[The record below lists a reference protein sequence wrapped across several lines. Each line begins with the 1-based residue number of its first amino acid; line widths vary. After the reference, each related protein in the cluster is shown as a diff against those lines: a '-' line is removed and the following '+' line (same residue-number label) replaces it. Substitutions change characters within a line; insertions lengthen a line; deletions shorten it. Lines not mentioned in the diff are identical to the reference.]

1 MRVPARGR
9 KAVNVK
15 SKMKLRNEWIRQH
28 RDIYAG
34 LTAMAE
40 SELQQL
46 QAVMPD
52 ECNTEMERAVIH
64 LNNVLDALDDKLK
77 GDAK

>member
-1 MRVPARGR
+1 MSVPARGR

-15 SKMKLRNEWIRQH
+15 SKMKLRSEWIRQH

-64 LNNVLDALDDKLK
+64 LNNVRDALDDKLK
-77 GDAK
+77 GDTK

>member
-1 MRVPARGR
+1 MSVPARGR
-9 KAVNVK
+9 KAVNVR
-15 SKMKLRNEWIRQH
+15 SKMKLRSEWIRQH

-52 ECNTEMERAVIH
+52 ECNTDMERAVTH
-64 LNNVLDALDDKLK
+64 LNNVRDALDDRLK
-77 GDAK
+77 EDIK

>member
-1 MRVPARGR
+1 MSVPARGR

-15 SKMKLRNEWIRQH
+15 SKMKLRHEWIRQH
-28 RDIYAG
+28 LYIYAG

-46 QAVMPD
+46 QAVMSD

>member
-1 MRVPARGR
+1 MSAPARGR

-15 SKMKLRNEWIRQH
+15 SKMRLRNEWIRQH
-28 RDIYAG
+28 RDVYVG
-34 LTAMAE
+34 LTAIAE
-40 SELQQL
+40 SEWQQL

-64 LNNVLDALDDKLK
+64 LNNVRDALDDRLK